1 MTPAFLRYAIVL
13 IAAAGMSV
21 LSAPVGTFGGQ
32 EHECPVP
39 ERFYTSEP
47 LLTKTAKAL
56 TGGQEIVIA
65 VLGGASTVGLAAGG
79 GPGLAW
85 PARLSSV
92 LAGRFPSARIKVVN
106 LAVARQTAKAAV
118 ERLVRDVLLLK
129 PTLVIWETGTM
140 EAVRGID
147 VDEFRETVQAGINEL
162 RAAGAEVVLMNMQFS
177 RETDAM
183 IDFGPYLITMREL
196 AEAND
201 VPLFRRRGIMRH
213 WAESDLLDLRARDDA
228 KRRQLAAK
236 LYDCIGRALADFVT
250 RGVPAAKP
258 AANPGSDR

>member
-1 MTPAFLRYAIVL
+1 MTLAFLRYAIVL
-13 IAAAGMSV
+13 IAAVGIGL
-21 LSAPVGTFGGQ
+21 LSAPKAAFGQ
-32 EHECPVP
+32 ELACPVP
-39 ERFYTSEP
+39 EHFYTFEP
-47 LLTKTAKAL
+47 PLTKTGKAL
-56 TGGQEIVIA
+56 ADGREVVIA
-65 VLGGASTVGLAAGG
+65 VLGGASTVGLAAGA
-79 GPGLAW
+79 PGLAW

-106 LAVARQTAKAAV
+106 LAVARQTAKAAA
-118 ERLVRDVLLLK
+118 ERLVRDVLPLK

-147 VDEFRETVQAGINEL
+147 VDEFRETVQTGINEL

-183 IDFGPYLITMREL
+183 IQFGPYLIAMRDL
-196 AEAND
+196 ADAND

-236 LYDCIGRALADFVT
+236 LYDCIGRAMADFVT
-250 RGVPAAKP
+250 RGVPTAKT
-258 AANPGSDR
+258 ATSPGGDR

>member
-1 MTPAFLRYAIVL
+1 MSGEPAIRVRGLR
-13 IAAAGMSV
+13 
-21 LSAPVGTFGGQ
+21 
-32 EHECPVP
+32 
-39 ERFYTSEP
+39 
-47 LLTKTAKAL
+47 KAYD
-56 TGGQEIVIA
+56 G
-65 VLGGASTVGLAAGG
+65 
-79 GPGLAW
+79 
-85 PARLSSV
+85 
-92 LAGRFPSARIKVVN
+92 N
-106 LAVARQTAKAAV
+106 
-118 ERLVRDVLLLK
+118 
-129 PTLVIWETGTM
+129 

-147 VDEFRETVQAGINEL
+147 VDEFRETMQAGIDEL
-162 RAAGAEVVLMNMQFS
+162 RAAGTEVVLMNMQFS

-183 IDFGPYLITMREL
+183 IDFGPYLIAMREL

-250 RGVPAAKP
+250 RGVSAAKP